1 MGMLLSFVEVRVV
14 GFKFAVLSF
23 EWFVLLPAVRLPEG
37 KRALTTG
44 FQFSVLS
51 FEWYDFPH
59 CWW

>member
-1 MGMLLSFVEVRVV
+1 
-14 GFKFAVLSF
+14 
-23 EWFVLLPAVRLPEG
+23 VRLPEG